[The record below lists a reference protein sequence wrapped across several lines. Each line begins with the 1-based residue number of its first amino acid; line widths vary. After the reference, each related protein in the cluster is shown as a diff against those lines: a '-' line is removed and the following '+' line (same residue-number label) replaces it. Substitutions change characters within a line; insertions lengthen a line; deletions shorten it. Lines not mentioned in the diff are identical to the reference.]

1 MNLDLYL
8 AFVAATAV
16 LVVMPGPIVTLVVA
30 NSVTYGTRSALATV
44 AGAQSGHFLL
54 LLVVAAGMTSLMHVM
69 AEGFEWLRWLG
80 VGYLVWLGVQRWRP
94 GPAAAADPAVLA
106 VSGRR
111 LFWQGFLVAITNPK
125 TLFFYAAFFPQ
136 FVDPALP
143 PALQLTMLCGTF
155 LVVATLFDSSYAMLA
170 GRARGWLRDRR
181 RMRVCDRIIGTF
193 LIAAGAWLAL
203 ARRT

>member
-16 LVVMPGPIVTLVVA
+16 LVVLPGPIVTLVVA
-30 NSVTYGTRSALATV
+30 NSVTYGTRPALATV

-54 LLVVAAGMTSLMHVM
+54 LLVVAAGMTSLINLM
-69 AEGFEWLRWLG
+69 AEGFEWLRWIG
-80 VGYLVWLGVQRWRP
+80 VAYLVWLGLQRWRAR
-94 GPAAAADPAVLA
+94 PAAEADPAVLA

-111 LFWQGFLVAITNPK
+111 LFWQGFLVSITNPK

-136 FVDPALP
+136 FVDPAQP
-143 PALQLTMLCGTF
+143 PALQLLVLCGTF
-155 LVVATLFDSSYAMLA
+155 LAVATLFDSSYAVLA
-170 GRARGWLRDRR
+170 GRARVWLRDRQ
-181 RMRVCDRIIGTF
+181 RMTICDRLIGTF

-203 ARRT
+203 ARRS

>member
-16 LVVMPGPIVTLVVA
+16 LVVLPGPIVTLVVA
-30 NSVTYGTRSALATV
+30 NSVTYGTRPALSTV

-54 LLVVAAGMTSLMHVM
+54 LLVVAAGMTSLIHLM
-69 AEGFEWLRWLG
+69 AEGFAWLRWVG
-80 VGYLVWLGVQRWRP
+80 VAYLVWLGVQRWRAAGAAEA
-94 GPAAAADPAVLA
+94 GPALLA

-111 LFWQGFLVAITNPK
+111 LFWQGFAVAITNPK

-143 PALQLTMLCGTF
+143 PAPQLAALCATF
-155 LVVATLFDSSYAMLA
+155 LAVATLFDSSYAVLA

-181 RMRVCDRIIGTF
+181 RMRLCDRAIGTV
-193 LIAAGAWLAL
+193 LIGAGAWLAL

>member
-1 MNLDLYL
+1 MDIELYL

-30 NSVTYGTRSALATV
+30 NSVTYGTRPALSTV

-54 LLVVAAGMTSLMHVM
+54 LLVVAAGMTSLMHVL
-69 AEGFEWLRWLG
+69 AEGFEWLRWIG
-80 VGYLVWLGVQRWRP
+80 VAYLVWLGLQRWLAT
-94 GPAAAADPAVLA
+94 PAADADPAVLA

-111 LFWQGFLVAITNPK
+111 LFWQGFLVSITNPK

-136 FVDPALP
+136 FVDPTAP
-143 PALQLTMLCGTF
+143 PALQMTVLCGTF
-155 LVVATLFDSSYAMLA
+155 LVVATLFDSGYAILA

-181 RMRVCDRIIGTF
+181 RMKICDRVIGTF

-203 ARRT
+203 ARRA

>member
-8 AFVAATAV
+8 AFVAAAAV
-16 LVVMPGPIVTLVVA
+16 LIIMPGPIVTLVVA
-30 NSVTYGTRSALATV
+30 NSVTYGTRSALSTV

-54 LLVVAAGMTSLMHVM
+54 LLVVAAGMTSLMHLM
-69 AEGFEWLRWLG
+69 AEGFEWLRWVG
-80 VGYLVWLGVQRWRP
+80 VAYLVWLGLQRWRA
-94 GPAAAADPAVLA
+94 GPAAEVDPAGLA

-111 LFWQGFLVAITNPK
+111 LFWQGFLVSITNPK

-136 FVDPALP
+136 FVDPVLP
-143 PALQLTMLCGTF
+143 PALQLTVLCGTF
-155 LVVATLFDSSYAMLA
+155 LVIATLFDSSYAVLA

-181 RMRVCDRIIGTF
+181 RMKLCDRIIGTF

-203 ARRT
+203 ARRS